1 MCATKST
8 SYHYL
13 HKINYTTT
21 NMEQPIIAPIPADVL
36 MAELTP
42 ERQLRMTNKSHN
54 EIYIVTAH
62 EAPNV
67 MLEIGR
73 LREIAFREAG
83 GGTGKDCDIDEF
95 DTCANCYKQ
104 LIVWNPEA
112 REIIGGYRYLEGTKW
127 EVNADGQPHLATS
140 HMFHF
145 SPKFMSDYMPYTIE
159 LGRSFVSLPYQSS
172 RMGAKSLFALD
183 NLWDGLGALTVIMPN
198 VRYFFGKMTMYP
210 SYIREGRDMILY
222 FLKKYFDDKENL
234 VVPLKPLKLE
244 TDERQL
250 EALFCEN
257 NFKGD
262 YRILNR
268 EIRRLGYNIPPLVNA
283 YMSLSPTMKLFG
295 TAINYGFGDVEE
307 TGILI
312 AMDEILEDKRVR
324 HIDSFIREHPEALK
338 ITSGAGKVIYK
349 TGY

>member
-1 MCATKST
+1 
-8 SYHYL
+8 
-13 HKINYTTT
+13 
-21 NMEQPIIAPIPADVL
+21 MEQPIIEPIPADVL
-36 MAELTP
+36 KSELTP
-42 ERQLRMTNKSHN
+42 ERQLRMTNKSNN
-54 EIYIVTAH
+54 EIYIITAH
-62 EAPNV
+62 QAPNV
-67 MLEIGR
+67 MREIGR

-95 DTCANCYKQ
+95 DICDNCYKQ

-112 REIIGGYRYLEGTKW
+112 EEIIGGYRYLEGTKW
-127 EVNADGQPHLATS
+127 DFNDDGQPRLATS

-145 SPKFMSDYMPYTIE
+145 SEKFLRDYMPYTIE

-222 FLKKYFDDKENL
+222 FLRKYFDDKEHL
-234 VVPLKPLKLE
+234 VVPMKPLNIDTPEDKLE
-244 TDERQL
+244 K
-250 EALFCEN
+250 LFAGKD
-257 NFKGD
+257 FKDD

-268 EIRRLGYNIPPLVNA
+268 EVRRLGFNIPPLVNA

-324 HIDSFIREHPEALK
+324 HIDSFIREHPEAMK
-338 ITSGAGKVIYK
+338 ITSGAAKVIYK
-349 TGY
+349 ENY